1 MMDVTLLGTSAL
13 LPLPERA
20 ETAAVLTCAGHA
32 ILFDCGE
39 GTQTAA
45 RRAGVSIMSL
55 DMIALT
61 HYHGDHTFG
70 LPGLLQTMGCLERM
84 RPLTIT
90 GPQGLRQAMESILT
104 LAGPQP
110 YPIRLMDMPES
121 GMDLHELDR
130 GWPDGA
136 CLTAFKT
143 QHRVPSQGYAF
154 TLRRRGKFMPEAA
167 RRLGVPVQAWGLLQG
182 GQSVSVGGSTIR
194 PEQVMGA
201 ERPGL
206 KVVFS
211 GDTAICDALIESARG
226 ADLLMAEATYGEHEQ
241 EEWART
247 RGHMTFAQAATVAAQ
262 AGVRRLWLMH
272 YSQRM
277 EEPEDFLPNAQAVF
291 PDAVCGR
298 DGMTMT
304 LRFAEG

>member
-1 MMDVTLLGTSAL
+1 MIDVTLLGVSAL

-55 DMIALT
+55 DVIALT
-61 HYHGDHTFG
+61 HYHGDHIFG
-70 LPGLLQTMGCLERM
+70 LPGLLQTMGCLERT

-90 GPQGLRQAMESILT
+90 GPQGLRRAMEPILT

-110 YPIRLMDMPES
+110 YPIRLTDMPEG
-121 GMDLHELDR
+121 GMNLHALDR
-130 GWPDGA
+130 GWPEGA
-136 CLTAFKT
+136 CLTAFGT
-143 QHRVPSQGYAF
+143 QHRISSQGYVF

-167 RRLGVPVQAWGLLQG
+167 RRLGVPVRAWGLLQG
-182 GQSVSVGGSTIR
+182 GQSVTVDGSTIR
-194 PEQVMGA
+194 PDQVMGA

-211 GDTAICDALIESARG
+211 GDTAICGTLIDAARG
-226 ADLLMAEATYGEHEQ
+226 ADLLMAEATYGEQEQ
-241 EEWART
+241 EEWARE
-247 RGHMTFAQAATVAAQ
+247 RGHMTFGQAATVAAQ

-277 EEPEDFLPNAQAVF
+277 EEPEDFLPNAQAIF

-298 DGMTMT
+298 DGMAIT
-304 LRFAEG
+304 LRFEEG